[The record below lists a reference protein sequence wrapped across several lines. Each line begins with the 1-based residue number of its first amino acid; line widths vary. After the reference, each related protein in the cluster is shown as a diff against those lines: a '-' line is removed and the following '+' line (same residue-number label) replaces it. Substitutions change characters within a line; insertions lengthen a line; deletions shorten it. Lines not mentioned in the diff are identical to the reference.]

1 MGNDSSLRNDN
12 WWNQKL
18 EKFYSDNDAERKRP
32 VFDAKNFRRITRPEE
47 PMTINP
53 QTGEYEYQ
61 RVFNFKV
68 KIPQDPLLPKKKLI
82 AGNSGLKKL
91 FWERQNLSKP
101 SNFENIPTTSYS
113 PSPKAKIPDHPTPLH
128 LNVGF

>member
-1 MGNDSSLRNDN
+1 MGNESSLRNED
-12 WWNQKL
+12 WWNEKL
-18 EKFYSDNDAERKRP
+18 EKFYSENDAERKRP
-32 VFDAKNFRRITRPEE
+32 VFDAKNFRRITRPEA

-68 KIPQDPLLPKKKLI
+68 KISKDPLLPKKKLI
-82 AGNSGLKKL
+82 AENSGLKKL
-91 FWERQNLSKP
+91 FWERQNLSKQ
-101 SNFENIPTTSYS
+101 SNFENNRNTSYS
-113 PSPKAKIPDHPTPLH
+113 PSPKAKNPFHPTPLH